1 MKTFYAISLF
11 SLILSWS
18 AGLRAE
24 TPVLRYV
31 MDIHA
36 ECGEP
41 LAVGDVPGGKRVVIP
56 ITGGRVEGDISGEI
70 LPGGADY
77 QMTYTLNGRT
87 EFRAVY
93 TVRTSDSLLVNVCNT
108 GVATWGG
115 KGDYF
120 TTTPQFEAP
129 EASGIGWL
137 NDRIFVC
144 RPTGFG
150 DGVVHLRVWVVE

>member
-1 MKTFYAISLF
+1 MKIFHIISL
-11 SLILSWS
+11 LSIMLSGS

-24 TPVLRYV
+24 TPVLRHV

-56 ITGGRVEGDISGEI
+56 ITGGRVEGNISGEI

-77 QMTYTLNGRT
+77 QMIDTVSGRT

-108 GVATWGG
+108 GVATRGG

-120 TTTPQFEAP
+120 TTTPLFEAP
-129 EASGIGWL
+129 VNSGIGWL